1 MSTLIHAS
9 IRPLCHTHRQT
20 RLTTRRRTRESVKI
34 RSSTEPVENIIIEYE
49 EKDVDPK
56 PEPYD
61 PKTRFAEVLNGRA
74 AMQGVLW
81 GSLNWM
87 MTGKNVIQQVEDPG
101 YAIAATGVV
110 TTLALASLFTVEN
123 FSTEKIGAFTP
134 DAELKNGRL
143 AMLGFIALSGLSAI

>member
-1 MSTLIHAS
+1 MSS
-9 IRPLCHTHRQT
+9 
-20 RLTTRRRTRESVKI
+20 LTCAQLKPSYYKRYETKLNIRRRTRSSYKV
-34 RSSTEPVENIIIEYE
+34 RSSNEPLIEPSVEPPVETSIE
-49 EKDVDPK
+49 PFN
-56 PEPYD
+56 

-87 MTGKNVIQQVEDPG
+87 MTGENVIQQIEDPA

-110 TTLALASLFTVEN
+110 TTLALASLFTAEN

-134 DAELKNGRL
+134 EAELKNGRL
-143 AMLGFIALSGLSAI
+143 AMLGFIALFGLSAM

>member
-1 MSTLIHAS
+1 MSS
-9 IRPLCHTHRQT
+9 ITCAPVKFSYYKRYQT
-20 RLTTRRRTRESVKI
+20 KLTKRST
-34 RSSTEPVENIIIEYE
+34 RSSYKVRSSIEPSVEPSVEPSI
-49 EKDVDPK
+49 
-56 PEPYD
+56 EPYQ
-61 PKTRFAEVLNGRA
+61 PQTRFAEVLNGRA

-87 MTGKNVIQQVEDPG
+87 MTGENVIQQIEDPA

-110 TTLALASLFTVEN
+110 TTLALASLFTAEN

-143 AMLGFIALSGLSAI
+143 AMLGFIALFGLSAM

>member
-1 MSTLIHAS
+1 MSS
-9 IRPLCHTHRQT
+9 ITCAPVKFSYYKRYQT
-20 RLTTRRRTRESVKI
+20 KRST
-34 RSSTEPVENIIIEYE
+34 RSSYKVRSSIEPSI
-49 EKDVDPK
+49 
-56 PEPYD
+56 EPYQ
-61 PKTRFAEVLNGRA
+61 PQTRFAEVLNGRA

-87 MTGKNVIQQVEDPG
+87 MTGENVIQQIEDPL

-110 TTLALASLFTVEN
+110 TTLALASLFTAEN

-143 AMLGFIALSGLSAI
+143 AMLGFIALFGLSAM

>member
-1 MSTLIHAS
+1 MSS
-9 IRPLCHTHRQT
+9 ITCAPVKFSYYKRY
-20 RLTTRRRTRESVKI
+20 RTKRST
-34 RSSTEPVENIIIEYE
+34 RSSYKVRSSSEPSI
-49 EKDVDPK
+49 
-56 PEPYD
+56 EPYQ
-61 PKTRFAEVLNGRA
+61 PQTRFAEVLNGRA

-110 TTLALASLFTVEN
+110 TTLALASLFTAEN
-123 FSTEKIGAFTP
+123 FSIEKIGVFTP

-143 AMLGFIALSGLSAI
+143 AMLGFITLFGLSAM

>member
-1 MSTLIHAS
+1 LE
-9 IRPLCHTHRQT
+9 P
-20 RLTTRRRTRESVKI
+20 
-34 RSSTEPVENIIIEYE
+34 PVEPPVELSVE
-49 EKDVDPK
+49 PFV
-56 PEPYD
+56 EPYN
-61 PKTRFAEVLNGRA
+61 PRTRFAEVLNGRA

-87 MTGKNVIQQVEDPG
+87 MTGENVIQQIEDPV

-110 TTLALASLFTVEN
+110 TTLALASLFTAEN

-143 AMLGFIALSGLSAI
+143 AMLGFIALSGLSAM

>member
-1 MSTLIHAS
+1 MSTVICSS
-9 IRPLCHTHRQT
+9 IKPSYHVHRQT
-20 RLTTRRRTRESVKI
+20 TKRRTRATSI
-34 RSSTEPVENIIIEYE
+34 TRSTPEPVQDIIIEYE
-49 EKDVDPK
+49 EKPT
-56 PEPYD
+56 PYN

-87 MTGKNVIQQVEDPG
+87 MTGENVIQQIEDPA

-110 TTLALASLFTVEN
+110 TTLALASLFTAEN

-134 DAELKNGRL
+134 EAELKNGRL
-143 AMLGFIALSGLSAI
+143 AMLGFIALFGLSAM

>member
-1 MSTLIHAS
+1 MSS
-9 IRPLCHTHRQT
+9 ITCAPVKFSYYKRYQT
-20 RLTTRRRTRESVKI
+20 KLTKRST
-34 RSSTEPVENIIIEYE
+34 RSSYKVRSSSEPLVEPSI
-49 EKDVDPK
+49 
-56 PEPYD
+56 EPYQ
-61 PKTRFAEVLNGRA
+61 PQTRFAEVLNGRA

-87 MTGKNVIQQVEDPG
+87 MTGENVIQQIEDPA

-110 TTLALASLFTVEN
+110 TTLALASLFTAEN

-143 AMLGFIALSGLSAI
+143 AMLGFIALFGLSAM

>member
-1 MSTLIHAS
+1 MSS
-9 IRPLCHTHRQT
+9 ITCAPVKFSYYKRYQT
-20 RLTTRRRTRESVKI
+20 KLTKRGT
-34 RSSTEPVENIIIEYE
+34 RSSYKVRSSSEPSVEPSI
-49 EKDVDPK
+49 
-56 PEPYD
+56 EPYQ
-61 PKTRFAEVLNGRA
+61 PQTRFAEVLNGRA

-87 MTGKNVIQQVEDPG
+87 MTGENVIQQIEDPL

-110 TTLALASLFTVEN
+110 TTLALASLFTAEN

-143 AMLGFIALSGLSAI
+143 AMLGFIALFGLSAM

>member
-1 MSTLIHAS
+1 MSS
-9 IRPLCHTHRQT
+9 ITCAPVKFSYYKRYQT
-20 RLTTRRRTRESVKI
+20 KLTKRSTRSSYKVRSSSEPSVEPSVKP
-34 RSSTEPVENIIIEYE
+34 SV
-49 EKDVDPK
+49 
-56 PEPYD
+56 EPYN

-87 MTGKNVIQQVEDPG
+87 MTGENVIQQIEDPA

-110 TTLALASLFTVEN
+110 TTLALASLFTAEN

-143 AMLGFIALSGLSAI
+143 AMLGFIALLGLSAM

>member
-1 MSTLIHAS
+1 MSS
-9 IRPLCHTHRQT
+9 ITYAPVKLSYYKRYQT
-20 RLTTRRRTRESVKI
+20 KSTRRRG
-34 RSSTEPVENIIIEYE
+34 RSSHKVRASLEPPVEPPVELSVE
-49 EKDVDPK
+49 PFV
-56 PEPYD
+56 EPYN
-61 PKTRFAEVLNGRA
+61 PRTRFAEVLNGRA

-87 MTGKNVIQQVEDPG
+87 MTGENVIQQIEDPV

-110 TTLALASLFTVEN
+110 TTLALASLFTAEN

-143 AMLGFIALSGLSAI
+143 AMLGFIALSGLSAM